1 MYKATDANIDAFAAR
16 AGAMP
21 IQGGVCGLFYLV
33 HDNDRRVAIAA
44 DGCLILTVTQ
54 AKALLKDLPG
64 VLKEYCGT

>member
-21 IQGGVCGLFYLV
+21 IQGEACGLFYLV

-44 DGCLILTVTQ
+44 EGCPILTVTQ
-54 AKALLKDLPG
+54 AKELLKDLPG
-64 VLKEYCGT
+64 VLKEYCEG